1 MPESLEQQ
9 TRGSQKEPLNV
20 LPVPRAG
27 LSTEPLWPSAPLPD
41 APPPLARAPLL
52 SQGRSCLPSLPAS
65 PGSRVLSLQLPS
77 LRLSISFRKISEDKQ
92 KKKFLVSGIGVR
104 VRKDMT
110 GLLPPRNQ
118 GRPGHQHVLQQAA
131 PAGAPGMAGAG
142 MSAPG
147 LAADSSWRTP
157 GWVPQPLVTL
167 SPPSAAVDD
176 PPSPGPGGL
185 ENPCNFTQA
194 SAASQPWP
202 DPPRARWSRDSAGLA
217 LISVGNP
224 SRKQLRTCG
233 ALHAPAAR
241 PPRSGF

>member
-9 TRGSQKEPLNV
+9 TRGSQKEPLNI

-52 SQGRSCLPSLPAS
+52 SRGRRCLPSLPRLAGPQPPAS
-65 PGSRVLSLQLPS
+65 LSPFVYFFPQN
-77 LRLSISFRKISEDKQ
+77 LRRQTE
-92 KKKFLVSGIGVR
+92 KKNPGVR

-110 GLLPPRNQ
+110 GLLTPRNQ

-202 DPPRARWSRDSAGLA
+202 DPPGQGGAVTQPAWHSSPWATPAGN
-217 LISVGNP
+217 S
-224 SRKQLRTCG
+224 
-233 ALHAPAAR
+233 
-241 PPRSGF
+241 

>member
-41 APPPLARAPLL
+41 APPPRPEL
-52 SQGRSCLPSLPAS
+52 RSCPGAGAASPAS

-110 GLLPPRNQ
+110 GLLTPRNQ

-176 PPSPGPGGL
+176 PPSPGLGGL

-194 SAASQPWP
+194 STASQPWP
-202 DPPRARWSRDSAGLA
+202 DPPGQGGAVTQPAWHSSPWATPAGN
-217 LISVGNP
+217 S
-224 SRKQLRTCG
+224 
-233 ALHAPAAR
+233 
-241 PPRSGF
+241 

>member
-9 TRGSQKEPLNV
+9 TRGSQKEPSNV

-52 SQGRSCLPSLPAS
+52 SRGWSCLPGLPRLAGPQPPAS
-65 PGSRVLSLQLPS
+65 LSPFVYFFPQN
-77 LRLSISFRKISEDKQ
+77 LRRQTE
-92 KKKFLVSGIGVR
+92 KKFLVSGIGVR

-110 GLLPPRNQ
+110 GLLTPRNQ

-167 SPPSAAVDD
+167 SPSSAAVDD

-233 ALHAPAAR
+233 ALYAPAAR